1 MIFILNNYKK
11 MKRFPLSLCFGVFSF
26 ILITFLTSCVKTS
39 PKPPV
44 DERLNKGHDQPTI
57 AQITLTPGTLKAG
70 KVFSPEM
77 SPEDV
82 ELGSEQQTIE
92 LDQSRGQIKYT
103 EGNGY
108 VRRFSVESTTKNPN
122 RVYLIQISYKTANRE
137 VMNAQLTSDEQINR
151 HQHFF
156 KQVLSYS
163 KDGLPEYAKYKGAM
177 SYDYAYC
184 DRIVRKQSNGSEYV
198 DANPIGLS
206 GFIKFVKPEMR
217 AEDKEV
223 TILITLGHFFNS
235 KFISSG
241 SKAIRQFY
249 STVLPGADT
258 DINMTIHF
266 DLITK

>member
-1 MIFILNNYKK
+1 
-11 MKRFPLSLCFGVFSF
+11 MKRFPLSLCFGVFSL
-26 ILITFLTSCVKTS
+26 ILIAFLTSCGKTS

-82 ELGSEQQTIE
+82 ELGSEHQTIE
-92 LDQSRGQIKYT
+92 LDQSSGQVKYT

-108 VRRFSVESTTKNPN
+108 VRRFSVESTTKVPN

-156 KQVLSYS
+156 KQILSYVDN
-163 KDGLPEYAKYKGAM
+163 KPDFAKYKEAM

-184 DRIVRKQSNGSEYV
+184 DRITRKQSNGSEYV

-206 GFIKFVKPEMR
+206 GFIKFVKPATR
-217 AEDKEV
+217 VEDKEV
-223 TILITLGHFFNS
+223 TMLITLGHFFNS

-241 SKAIRQFY
+241 SKAIRPFY

-266 DLITK
+266 DVITK

>member
-1 MIFILNNYKK
+1 

-26 ILITFLTSCVKTS
+26 ILIAFLTSCGKTS

-82 ELGSEQQTIE
+82 ELDNDHQKIE
-92 LDQSRGQIKYT
+92 LDQTSGQIKYT

-108 VRRFSVESTTKNPN
+108 VRRFSVESATKVPN

-156 KQVLSYS
+156 KQILSYVDN
-163 KDGLPEYAKYKGAM
+163 KPDFARYKAAL
-177 SYDYAYC
+177 SFDYAYC
-184 DRIVRKQSNGSEYV
+184 DRITRKQSNGSEYV

-206 GFIKFVKPEMR
+206 GFIKFVKPATR
-217 AEDKEV
+217 AEEKEV
-223 TILITLGHFFNS
+223 TMLITLGHFFNS
-235 KFISSG
+235 KFTSAG
-241 SKAIRQFY
+241 SKAIRPFY

-266 DLITK
+266 DVITK

>member
-1 MIFILNNYKK
+1 

-26 ILITFLTSCVKTS
+26 ILIAFLTSCGKTS

-57 AQITLTPGTLKAG
+57 AQITLTSGTLKAG
-70 KVFSPEM
+70 KVFSSEM

-82 ELGSEQQTIE
+82 ELDNVHQKIE
-92 LDQSRGQIKYT
+92 LDQSSGQIKYT

-108 VRRFSVESTTKNPN
+108 VRRFSVESTTKVPN
-122 RVYLIQISYKTANRE
+122 RVYLIQISYKTANKE

-156 KQVLSYS
+156 KQILSYVDD
-163 KDGLPEYAKYKGAM
+163 KPNFAKYKEAL
-177 SYDYAYC
+177 SFDYAYC
-184 DRIVRKQSNGSEYV
+184 DRITRKQSNGSEYV

-206 GFIKFVKPEMR
+206 GFIKFVKPATR
-217 AEDKEV
+217 AEEKEV
-223 TILITLGHFFNS
+223 TMLITLGHFFNS
-235 KFISSG
+235 KFTSAG
-241 SKAIRQFY
+241 SKAIRPFY

-266 DLITK
+266 DVITK